1 MIKKR
6 LFAGL
11 LTAAM
16 LLAVLPIGAAAL
28 ESSYTV
34 PFSGATITVEKLN
47 FPSGISGVSYIGS
60 GVFYY
65 TDSTNSNIRHF
76 IDRYGNALG
85 SYDRSN
91 VTMYDFH
98 DGLCRV
104 DAFDPYTAK
113 DGYGFIDSSG
123 QYVVQPTY
131 SQAEDFSDGLAA
143 VRADSIA
150 WGYIDKSG
158 SMAIEPKYTSAA
170 GFHDGYAVVTYQTP
184 SNCGMPNNYLAIID
198 KSGNEVWTSPTKQY
212 SNGFGGTYELA
223 IYHQVSNSLVY
234 DGKVV
239 LSASSDSGRS
249 AYVLVG
255 IDGTIQDLPDAI
267 AEGDP
272 VIYAG
277 NDRFW
282 VTKSLRPGLYDI
294 DGNVI
299 IPHLYMNYE
308 MSQDD
313 EHGLVIA
320 SSATTGYQIID
331 YDGNVVIPLGELSGM
346 KFYDGV
352 SMGSLPSD
360 YRTKYLLTVSG
371 GSASTAEPTQPAQ
384 PAEPAYSDE
393 PSSWAK
399 AEVGEAIGLGLVPE
413 ALQSEY
419 TRPITRAEFCSLG
432 VALYERSSGEITE
445 RAEFSDTDDVNVQ
458 KLAGLGIVN
467 GVGGGKFNP
476 DASITRQEAA
486 AMLSRLAEAMGSA
499 IDSAAPDFT
508 DSGDIAGWASEAVG
522 QMQSSGIMNGVDG
535 GRFDPAGSYTREQS
549 IMTIVR
555 MLDIL

>member
-1 MIKKR
+1 MMKSEVMVMLKKR

-28 ESSYTV
+28 ESSYTSPNGTTV
-34 PFSGATITVEKLN
+34 TVEKLN
-47 FPSGISGVSYIGS
+47 LPDNTYYMGD
-60 GVFYY
+60 GVFYRDEGGVRY
-65 TDSTNSNIRHF
+65 LYDKTGAQLGQVSTTDTYFDNF
-76 IDRYGNALG
+76 
-85 SYDRSN
+85 
-91 VTMYDFH
+91 T

-104 DAFDPYTAK
+104 RMFNIYTAQQ
-113 DGYGFIDSSG
+113 GYGFIDKTG
-123 QYVVQPTY
+123 QLVIPADYTQIN
-131 SQAEDFSDGLAA
+131 EFSDGYALFM
-143 VRADSIA
+143 SSGKF
-150 WGYIDKSG
+150 GYIDKPG
-158 SMAIEPKYTSAA
+158 SVALEPKYISATD
-170 GFHDGYAVVTYQTP
+170 FHDGYALVSYQTP
-184 SNCGMPNNYLAIID
+184 SNCGSPNNYVAIID
-198 KSGNEVWTSPTKQY
+198 KNGNEVWKSPTVKE
-212 SNGFGGTYELA
+212 SDGFGGSFDMSLYSPTMF
-223 IYHQVSNSLVY
+223 SLVC

-239 LSASSDSGRS
+239 LYADSESGHS
-249 AYVLVG
+249 ELVLAG
-255 IDGTIQDLPDAI
+255 IDGTIQDLP
-267 AEGDP
+267 EVLCENDP
-272 VIYAG
+272 QYVG

-282 VTKSLRPGLYDI
+282 VTISSRPGLYNSAGDQI
-294 DGNVI
+294 F
-299 IPHLYMNYE
+299 PHQYFYY
-308 MSQDD
+308 SIRRDD
-313 EHGLVIA
+313 EHGVAFVGENTDAYIM
-320 SSATTGYQIID
+320 D
-331 YDGNVVIPLGELSGM
+331 YDGNVILPAGEL
-346 KFYDGV
+346 KPAAFCDGAC
-352 SMGSLPSD
+352 MTRPD
-360 YRTKYLLTVSG
+360 DNYPFQNYLVTVSG
-371 GSASTAEPTQPAQ
+371 GSASATEPTQPAE
-384 PAEPAYSDE
+384 PDEPAYSDE